1 MITTE
6 QINSIFNH
14 YNALP
19 ANADVCTERNMN
31 GLMMFA
37 FDSEF
42 VDFDGD
48 KLTLTCGEGP
58 LKAIEI
64 ERIAGAEDFG
74 SHWAIVLPASVVFV
88 NKRNGRVRVALL
100 AE

>member
-6 QINSIFNH
+6 KINSIYNH

-19 ANADVCTERNMN
+19 ATADLCTERNLN

-37 FDSEF
+37 LDSDY

-48 KLTLTCGEGP
+48 KLALTCGEGP

-64 ERIAGAEDFG
+64 ERIAGAEDLG
-74 SHWAIVLPASVVFV
+74 SHWAIVMPASVIFV
-88 NKRNGRVRVALL
+88 GKLDGQVRVALL

>member
-6 QINSIFNH
+6 KINSIFNH
-14 YNALP
+14 YNTLTAD
-19 ANADVCTERNMN
+19 ADVCTQRNLH

-37 FDSEF
+37 FDSDY

-48 KLTLTCGEGP
+48 KLTLTRGEGP
-58 LKAIEI
+58 VKAIEI
-64 ERIAGAEDFG
+64 ERIAGAEDLG
-74 SHWAIVLPASVVFV
+74 SHWAIVMPISVIFV
-88 NKRNGRVRVALL
+88 NKRNGEVRVALL